1 MLLIKNF
8 LPFSQILWHL
18 VFISCFNVRVCIAL
32 KNNNIQCPHWGTGN
46 LVVVLQETWWPPNG
60 TEIQAGPYCEHNLRE
75 ILWEQWNASPA
86 EIMHRNQWFPKS
98 YIVSFREGQG
108 CNAVVT
114 VTLLPG
120 RGDAFL
126 LIWLLL
132 WLSRESGSLRHP
144 LQSLQAASNCCFKK
158 TNTV

>member
-86 EIMHRNQWFPKS
+86 EIMHLNQWFPKVLHRVFS
-98 YIVSFREGQG
+98 WGAGLQCSCYSHAAARQGRCFSTYLAAAMALQRVREPTTSS
-108 CNAVVT
+108 AVPPGSVK
-114 VTLLPG
+114 LL
-120 RGDAFL
+120 F
-126 LIWLLL
+126 
-132 WLSRESGSLRHP
+132 
-144 LQSLQAASNCCFKK
+144 
-158 TNTV
+158 